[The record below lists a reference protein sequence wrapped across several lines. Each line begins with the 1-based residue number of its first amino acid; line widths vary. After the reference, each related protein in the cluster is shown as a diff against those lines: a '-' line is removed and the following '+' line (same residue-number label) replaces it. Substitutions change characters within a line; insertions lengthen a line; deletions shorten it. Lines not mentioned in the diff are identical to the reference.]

1 MGSQHF
7 FYICV
12 EGNSRVVSKKFIA
25 QLLLIC
31 FSVILGHQWIPHD
44 HHADVLASG
53 SSASCPLDHQ
63 DQHIPGKHP
72 SHCHAF
78 NDLAF
83 FKEDPSDTL
92 NKIQESDQMD
102 AIIAFDRQMDSVPPA
117 RLVNV
122 PPGVIVPTS
131 DHQDPVPARGPPA
144 LT

>member
-1 MGSQHF
+1 M
-7 FYICV
+7 
-12 EGNSRVVSKKFIA
+12 VSKKFIA

-31 FSVILGHQWIPHD
+31 FSVILGHQWVPH
-44 HHADVLASG
+44 HHHVEVLASE

-63 DQHIPGKHP
+63 DRHTPGKHP
-72 SHCHAF
+72 FHCHAF

-83 FKEDPSDTL
+83 FKEDPSEPL
-92 NKIQESDQMD
+92 NKIHESDQPD
-102 AIIAFDRQMDSVPPA
+102 AVIAFDGQMDSVPPA

-131 DHQDPVPARGPPA
+131 DHQDPVTARGPPA